1 MRIALVHYHLRR
13 GGVTSVI
20 MNQAQ
25 ALMEAGEDVLVI
37 AGEGD
42 LGSQRELGIPVALVE
57 ELRYDRDRGIPPEN
71 SAENTGEEI
80 AKRAQRLADAITGAM
95 KAHWGREADILH
107 VHNPLLRK
115 NAALLRALNILQDRQ
130 PRLLLQNH
138 DLAEDFRPAVYARG
152 EEYPANCHYAV
163 INSRDRS
170 FLHRAGLKPEG
181 LHLLPNEVHPINA
194 APDQARTRY
203 LYPVRALERKN
214 IGEALLLSLFI
225 PQGRTVAITLPPTTE
240 RDIRVYRGW
249 MEFARELGL
258 PVEFE
263 LGLNASL
270 EEIYGSA
277 LGIITT
283 SVKEGFGFSYLEP
296 WTAGRAVMG
305 RRINYVCRD
314 FESAGVRF
322 DSLYSALN
330 IPMVYISST
339 ILREKMERTMMGVYK
354 RFGIDPPRYIIK
366 MMEEDLASRDM
377 MDFGRLDEK
386 TQGGIIR
393 ILAVNRR
400 VFRDIADINP
410 FLRKLAGWQP
420 DEEVIRANRHRVM
433 EFYGREPIL
442 NLLMETYQSVLHT
455 PVTHRLTKSILLE
468 LYLDPT
474 QLSLVGVGND

>member
-1 MRIALVHYHLRR
+1 
-13 GGVTSVI
+13 

-37 AGEGD
+37 AGEGT
-42 LGSQRELGIPVALVE
+42 LQGIPVAVVQ
-57 ELRYDRDRGIPPEN
+57 ELRYDRDRNVPPE
-71 SAENTGEEI
+71 EGQQ
-80 AKRAQRLADAITGAM
+80 AQGLADAIVHAM

-115 NAALLRALNILQDRQ
+115 NSALLPALNILQNRGL
-130 PRLLLQNH
+130 RLLLQNH
-138 DLAEDFRPAVYARG
+138 DLAEDFRPDVYARG

-163 INSRDRS
+163 INSRDLS
-170 FLHRAGLKPEG
+170 FLHRAGLKFEG
-181 LHLLPNEVHPINA
+181 LHLLPNEVHPITPASGQPRN
-194 APDQARTRY
+194 RY
-203 LYPVRALERKN
+203 LYPVRALQRKN
-214 IGEALLLSLFI
+214 IGEALFLSLFI

-240 RDIRVYRGW
+240 RDIRIYRGW

-263 LGLNASL
+263 LGLRTSL
-270 EEIYGSA
+270 EESYGSA

-296 WTAGRAVMG
+296 WTAGRTVLG

-314 FESAGVRF
+314 FERAGVQF
-322 DSLYSALN
+322 DSLYSTLD
-330 IPMVYISST
+330 IPMVYISAT
-339 ILREKMERTMMGVYK
+339 ILREKMEQTMMSVYK

-366 MMEEDLASRDM
+366 MMDEDLASRDV

-393 ILAVNRR
+393 IVAANRR
-400 VFRDIADINP
+400 VFQDIADINP
-410 FLRKLAGWQP
+410 FLRQLANWQP
-420 DEEVIRANRHRVM
+420 NEDVIQANRQRAL
-433 EFYGREPIL
+433 EFYGREPVL
-442 NLLMETYQSVLHT
+442 KLLQETYQSVLHT
-455 PVTHRLTKSILLE
+455 PVTHKITKSILLE
-468 LYLDPT
+468 LYLDPS